1 MYVPQVHASH
11 GGQANANMTTHQQ
24 TTSSKDGGRTSF
36 WANPKVLGIGTA
48 ALVLIGLIT
57 LYPVLS
63 AWK

>member
-1 MYVPQVHASH
+1 
-11 GGQANANMTTHQQ
+11 MTTHQQ